1 MKAQHLL
8 ICESTPIA
16 RRALR
21 VLSARLGAVLV
32 LVLVTS
38 FLAGCEGTMVTP
50 TVTWLPA
57 DAPVPPIVAE
67 SAPDDVTGKTESEG
81 TAAESESTD
90 PAMTPSSV
98 E

>member
-1 MKAQHLL
+1 MKALHLL
-8 ICESTPIA
+8 ICESTALA
-16 RRALR
+16 RRTRR

-32 LVLVTS
+32 LVTS
-38 FLAGCEGTMVTP
+38 FLTGCEGTMVTP

-67 SAPDDVTGKTESEG
+67 SAPDDVTGKTDSEG
-81 TAAESESTD
+81 TPAESEPTD